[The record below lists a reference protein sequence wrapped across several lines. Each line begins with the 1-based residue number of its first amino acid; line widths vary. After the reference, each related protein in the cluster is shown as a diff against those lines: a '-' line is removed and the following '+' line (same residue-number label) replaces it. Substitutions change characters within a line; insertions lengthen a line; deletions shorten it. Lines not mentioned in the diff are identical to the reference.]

1 MEKQTLWK
9 KFKKSSVNLGKSS
22 VYESIILFYTMKK
35 KELPNKAKFIILA
48 ALSYYVLTIDF
59 IPDIA
64 AIIGI
69 GLLDD
74 VLAIAVAHKYVMRH
88 ADADSLY
95 RQKYNYYS
103 SNLYRISIA
112 PFWLMSIRAINF
124 LKTGY
129 RFSESSSNLNASFT
143 FCCSTINALTSS
155 NFKISNSFSFIF
167 FAKLASRLVKVAL
180 SIDPPSKYKSNKR
193 SLFISNSFFSFLFL
207 ISSAFLDVYLYHS
220 I

>member
-35 KELPNKAKFIILA
+35 KELPTKAKFIILA

-64 AIIGI
+64 I

-88 ADADSLY
+88 ADAE
-95 RQKYNYYS
+95 
-103 SNLYRISIA
+103 
-112 PFWLMSIRAINF
+112 IRE
-124 LKTGY
+124 K
-129 RFSESSSNLNASFT
+129 S
-143 FCCSTINALTSS
+143 
-155 NFKISNSFSFIF
+155 K
-167 FAKLASRLVKVAL
+167 VKME
-180 SIDPPSKYKSNKR
+180 
-193 SLFISNSFFSFLFL
+193 SLFT
-207 ISSAFLDVYLYHS
+207 SAQA
-220 I
+220 

>member
-35 KELPNKAKFIILA
+35 KELV

-74 VLAIAVAHKYVMRH
+74 VLAIAIAHKYVMRH
-88 ADADSLY
+88 ADAE
-95 RQKYNYYS
+95 
-103 SNLYRISIA
+103 
-112 PFWLMSIRAINF
+112 IREKSK
-124 LKTGY
+124 LKM
-129 RFSESSSNLNASFT
+129 E
-143 FCCSTINALTSS
+143 
-155 NFKISNSFSFIF
+155 
-167 FAKLASRLVKVAL
+167 
-180 SIDPPSKYKSNKR
+180 
-193 SLFISNSFFSFLFL
+193 SLFT
-207 ISSAFLDVYLYHS
+207 SAQA
-220 I
+220 

>member
-1 MEKQTLWK
+1 MSILLKIYVFVKGVFIWRNRRFGKIQ
-9 KFKKSSVNLGKSS
+9 KSSANLGKSS

-35 KELPNKAKFIILA
+35 KTLPTKAKLIILA

-88 ADADSLY
+88 ADAE
-95 RQKYNYYS
+95 
-103 SNLYRISIA
+103 
-112 PFWLMSIRAINF
+112 IRE
-124 LKTGY
+124 K
-129 RFSESSSNLNASFT
+129 S
-143 FCCSTINALTSS
+143 
-155 NFKISNSFSFIF
+155 KI
-167 FAKLASRLVKVAL
+167 KME
-180 SIDPPSKYKSNKR
+180 
-193 SLFISNSFFSFLFL
+193 SLFT
-207 ISSAFLDVYLYHS
+207 SAH

>member
-35 KELPNKAKFIILA
+35 KELPTKAKFIILA

-88 ADADSLY
+88 ADAE
-95 RQKYNYYS
+95 
-103 SNLYRISIA
+103 
-112 PFWLMSIRAINF
+112 IR
-124 LKTGY
+124 
-129 RFSESSSNLNASFT
+129 E
-143 FCCSTINALTSS
+143 
-155 NFKISNSFSFIF
+155 NS
-167 FAKLASRLVKVAL
+167 KVKME
-180 SIDPPSKYKSNKR
+180 
-193 SLFISNSFFSFLFL
+193 SLFT
-207 ISSAFLDVYLYHS
+207 SAQA
-220 I
+220 

>member
-1 MEKQTLWK
+1 MEKVQ
-9 KFKKSSVNLGKSS
+9 KSSVNLGKSS

-88 ADADSLY
+88 ADAE
-95 RQKYNYYS
+95 
-103 SNLYRISIA
+103 
-112 PFWLMSIRAINF
+112 IRE
-124 LKTGY
+124 K
-129 RFSESSSNLNASFT
+129 S
-143 FCCSTINALTSS
+143 
-155 NFKISNSFSFIF
+155 K
-167 FAKLASRLVKVAL
+167 VKME
-180 SIDPPSKYKSNKR
+180 
-193 SLFISNSFFSFLFL
+193 SLFT
-207 ISSAFLDVYLYHS
+207 SAQA
-220 I
+220 

>member
-35 KELPNKAKFIILA
+35 KELPTKAKFIILA

-64 AIIGI
+64 AIIEI

-88 ADADSLY
+88 ADADSQY
-95 RQKYNYYS
+95 RQK
-103 SNLYRISIA
+103 
-112 PFWLMSIRAINF
+112 
-124 LKTGY
+124 
-129 RFSESSSNLNASFT
+129 
-143 FCCSTINALTSS
+143 
-155 NFKISNSFSFIF
+155 
-167 FAKLASRLVKVAL
+167 
-180 SIDPPSKYKSNKR
+180 
-193 SLFISNSFFSFLFL
+193 
-207 ISSAFLDVYLYHS
+207 
-220 I
+220 